1 MKLKDY
7 QEKALD
13 RYEDFLRA
21 YRTHAEQAPAGARNA
36 SRDAYEACT
45 LDTFG
50 ARLPYHAT
58 AALADDDVPCVCL
71 RIPTG
76 GGKTLIGGYAIDRV
90 KRALLPVAH
99 CLTVWLVP
107 TDAIRTQTLRALRTP
122 GELLHDQLRD
132 VLGEVTVLDI
142 DEALYV
148 QPSVLDSSDT
158 ILVATMQS
166 FKQED
171 TGRLSVYKP
180 NGALMP
186 HFRGID
192 DTGYSLVDALRLRRP
207 FVIVDEAHNQ
217 GTSLAFD
224 TLARLAPCA
233 VLELTATPDRSQ
245 QPSNVL
251 VSVSASTLQNE
262 EMIKLPV
269 DMATHGDWRSA
280 LREAIDCLNR
290 LQHAADSEKK
300 ATGEYIRPVMLLQAE
315 RRNEAQDSFTAERV
329 KQALIDDFGIAG
341 DVIAISTGTLDEL
354 GSTPVS
360 DPDCT
365 LRFIITVDKLR
376 EGWDCP
382 FAYVL
387 MSFRASATNTALE
400 QILGRVLR
408 MPRAQRKREDALNKA
423 YAFAVSDRIAE
434 VARSLRD
441 GLVQAGFERQDAN
454 DLIRVADP
462 QQQDDL
468 LRERDTV
475 SVPLP
480 VENERVIAPDFTG
493 IADATRKRIEQ
504 KLDVSPETGS
514 MTLRGVWNRNEQQAL
529 KAAFH
534 SVAARDAIELAF
546 SRLAHPEP
554 SPQTPSERGERF
566 ALPLLAWNQGDW
578 LSDLG
583 ESPLL
588 EGGLPLDRTNAL
600 LSEVE
605 FARKTETLQ
614 RARLDVGSTGK
625 LKLDPLE
632 KLDVQMGLFAVRE
645 SANPH
650 DLLWWLE
657 RQLSRPDIDPD
668 DFAAWLSAA
677 IRHLSE
683 TRGFAIDELA
693 YRKARL
699 RDALAERLEQAR
711 RSAGAQRFLTLLQDE
726 TNISADDRLQCVFT
740 HGRYAWDYQYSG
752 FVTLQKHFFPQ
763 IGNLKAQGE
772 EFDCAHYIANEL
784 PGVRDWIRNVERK
797 PGAFSLPT
805 SRYRFYPDFLC
816 RMDNGHILIV
826 EYKGA
831 DRYDQP
837 EQVEKRQI
845 GELWARRAGE
855 HFHFFMPKQRDF
867 SSIRAALAACQ

>member
-1 MKLKDY
+1 MSLKDY
-7 QEKALD
+7 QRLALD
-13 RYEDFLRA
+13 RFEAFLRA
-21 YRTHAEQAPAGARNA
+21 YRTHGEQAPAG
-36 SRDAYEACT
+36 SRDASRVAYETCT

-50 ARLPYHAT
+50 VRLPYRAP
-58 AALADDDVPCVCL
+58 AALAEDDVPCVCL

-76 GGKTLIGGYAIDRV
+76 GGKTLIGGHAIDRT

-99 CLTVWLVP
+99 CLTIWLVP
-107 TDAIRTQTLRALRTP
+107 TDAIRLQTLRALRTP
-122 GELLHDQLRD
+122 GELLHDQLRE
-132 VLGEVTVLDI
+132 VLGDVTVLDV
-142 DEALYV
+142 DEALYL

-171 TGRLSVYKP
+171 TGRLAVYKS

-186 HFRGID
+186 HFRGSE
-192 DTGYSLVDALRLRRP
+192 DTGYSLVEALRLRRP

-217 GTSLAFD
+217 GTALAFD

-233 VLELTATPDRSQ
+233 VLELTATPDRSH

-262 EMIKLPV
+262 DMIKLPV
-269 DMATHGDWRSA
+269 DMATHGDWRIA
-280 LREAIDCLNR
+280 LREAIACLDR
-290 LQHAADSEKK
+290 LQHAAEAERV

-315 RRNEAQDSFTAERV
+315 RRSDAQETLTAERV
-329 KQALIDDFGIAG
+329 KQALIDDFGI
-341 DVIAISTGTLDEL
+341 DKNTIAISTGTLDEL
-354 GSTPVS
+354 GDTRIAAA
-360 DPDCT
+360 DCP
-365 LRFIITVDKLR
+365 LRFVITVDKLR

-408 MPRAQRKREDALNKA
+408 MPRARRKREDALNRA

-441 GLVQAGFERQDAN
+441 GLVQAGFERQDAH
-454 DLIRVADP
+454 DLIHVMDP
-462 QQQDDL
+462 QHQDDI
-468 LRERDTV
+468 LRERDIV
-475 SVPLP
+475 SLPLP
-480 VENERVIAPDFTG
+480 VENDRIVTPDFSG
-493 IADATRKRIEQ
+493 VADATRKRIEQ
-504 KLDVSPETGS
+504 KLDISPETGS
-514 MTLRGVWNRNEQQAL
+514 MTLRGVWSRGEQQAL
-529 KAAFH
+529 KAAFG
-534 SVAARDAIELAF
+534 SDAAKAAIDTAF
-546 SRLAHPEP
+546 SRLAQPEP
-554 SPQTPSERGERF
+554 TPQTPSERGEHF
-566 ALPLLAWNQGDW
+566 AVPLLAWRQGDW
-578 LSDLG
+578 LLELG
-583 ESPLL
+583 ESPML
-588 EGGLPLDRTNAL
+588 EGGLALDNADGQ
-600 LSEVE
+600 LSEAV
-605 FARKTETLQ
+605 FARETETLQ
-614 RARLDVGSTGK
+614 RARLDLGSAGK
-625 LKLDPLE
+625 LTLDPLE
-632 KLDVQMGLFAVRE
+632 RLNVQMGLFGIRE

-657 RQLSRPDIDPD
+657 RQLNRPDIDPD
-668 DFAAWLSAA
+668 ALVAWLSGA

-683 TRGFAIDELA
+683 TRGFTIDELA

-699 RDALAERLEQAR
+699 RDALAERLAQAR
-711 RSAGAQRFLTLLQDE
+711 RGAGAQRFLALLSDE
-726 TNISADDRLQCVFT
+726 TNISADERLQCVFT

-816 RMDNGHILIV
+816 RMSNGHILII

-837 EQVEKRQI
+837 EQVEKRLI

-855 HFHFFMPKQRDF
+855 RFHFFMPKQRDF
-867 SSIRAALAACQ
+867 SSIRAALT